1 MSKGTILVVDDE
13 LMICQTLVKL
23 LGEADYQVDYRTVS
37 PEGLEA
43 VKNKQYDAV
52 LLDIMM
58 PQMDGIALLKE
69 IKKIDPLLPII
80 MITGVPSDETVNK
93 AMIFG
98 AYDYIAKPFG
108 KEKIYFII
116 ERAVSYRKVLVAA
129 YKKQ

>member
-1 MSKGTILVVDDE
+1 MSKGIILVVDDE
-13 LMICQTLVKL
+13 ISICQTLVKL
-23 LGEADYQVDYRTVS
+23 LGEVDYQVDYRTVS

-43 VKNKQYDAV
+43 VKNNKYDAV

-69 IKKIDPLLPII
+69 IKKIDPLLPVI

-108 KEKIYFII
+108 KEKIYFIM
-116 ERAVSYRKVLVAA
+116 ERAVSYRKVLLAA
-129 YKKQ
+129 HKKQ